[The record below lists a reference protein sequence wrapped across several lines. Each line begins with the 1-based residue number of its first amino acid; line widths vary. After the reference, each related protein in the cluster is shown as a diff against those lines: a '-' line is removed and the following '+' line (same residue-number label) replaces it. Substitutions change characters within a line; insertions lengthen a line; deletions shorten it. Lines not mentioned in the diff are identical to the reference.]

1 MLKQNNKSAHNKT
14 VKRSSPSDKKNTDA
28 NNSKAPEIKNIQLK
42 ILKLRKKNDE
52 KNVPDPAANAGVT
65 HRAERSSPIST
76 PVIFSRVL
84 FEFLIIN
91 ITSF

>member
-1 MLKQNNKSAHNKT
+1 MLKQNNKSAHNKP

-52 KNVPDPAANAGVT
+52 KM
-65 HRAERSSPIST
+65 
-76 PVIFSRVL
+76 
-84 FEFLIIN
+84 FLILPPMPELH
-91 ITSF
+91 TELKEAAR